1 MGVGQTLLRKEGA
14 MAIPGCQLDYIWN
27 ELHSRNGEHTC
38 DRDLEAGGQVSD
50 LDLDIKILRL
60 RPRHGSTRL

>member
-1 MGVGQTLLRKEGA
+1 

-27 ELHSRNGEHTC
+27 ELQSRNEGHTC
-38 DRDLEAGGQVSD
+38 DPDLETGKQVSD